1 MKKLMGILLAAS
13 MVFSLAAC
21 GSTADTAASS
31 AAGNTTATAEGSS
44 NNQAPD
50 VKVGAII
57 LGDETEGYSA
67 AHINGIKELPP
78 SWACPM
84 TRSSGSTRS
93 LRAASPPTQPRTLSA
108 RAAT

>member
-31 AAGNTTATAEGSS
+31 AAGTTATAEGSS

-57 LGDETEGYSA
+57 LGDETEATAPRTSTA
-67 AHINGIKELPP
+67 SRKLPP

-84 TRSSGSTRS
+84 TDRLEVQDR
-93 LRAASPPTQPRTLSA
+93 
-108 RAAT
+108 

>member
-1 MKKLMGILLAAS
+1 MKKLLGILLAAS

-31 AAGNTTATAEGSS
+31 AAGTTATAEGSS

-57 LGDETEGYSA
+57 LGDETATA
-67 AHINGIKELPP
+67 AI
-78 SWACPM
+78 SC
-84 TRSSGSTRS
+84 
-93 LRAASPPTQPRTLSA
+93 LRTKVLLVW
-108 RAAT
+108 